1 MWGVDFLVRLCYFTG
16 MKKFIIFL
24 TTIILVFVG
33 IGLNTFGV
41 VFATE
46 VQTDIDDG
54 LPELY
59 IKAVN
64 PGYTVDKI
72 QNVGEM
78 IEIGRRKSDTSISLA
93 GLSLGYTNTSGKTT
107 TIVDFSKYIWT
118 AGETIL
124 LRLASSPDS
133 ELANLQYSTTL
144 ALKAGPL
151 ELIQDGKVIDSVC
164 WTGKNDCQKEFSSS
178 NPTYLVRDPLTNEF
192 GHVSNYEFSFT
203 KENLVTQ
210 KEENPVE
217 DEVKEQASQC
227 KGMEFSEI
235 LSYYESLQSE
245 QFIELHNASSENI
258 NLDGC
263 YLKYKNKNYPLG
275 GMVAADEY
283 MVRYLDDFKL
293 TKNPTNS
300 NTIELVESDGTVVD
314 SLEYFNG
321 QRKGAAYALIGYDES
336 GKEIWKITFAPTPGE
351 PNNYQEFRTCEA
363 GKVIN
368 EATGNCVKVT
378 SVAEK
383 VCGEGQYLNILTGRC
398 KKIATDS
405 SSKEC
410 KEGYYYYE
418 ETGRCRKIQENT
430 GADYALVPETYK
442 EESSFV
448 ALYLI
453 LGVVAVG
460 LVYVIYEFRHEIAR
474 VLRKIKR

>member
-1 MWGVDFLVRLCYFTG
+1 M
-16 MKKFIIFL
+16 
-24 TTIILVFVG
+24 VFVF
-33 IGLNTFGV
+33 IGVSWSTFNAA
-41 VFATE
+41 FAME
-46 VQTDIDDG
+46 ALTDTDDV

-59 IKAVN
+59 IKAIS

-78 IEIGRRKSDTSISLA
+78 IEIGRRKSDNSISLA

-124 LRLASSPDS
+124 LRLTSSPDS
-133 ELANLQYSTTL
+133 ELANLQYNTTL

-151 ELIQDGKVIDSVC
+151 ELIQNGKVLDSVC
-164 WTGKNDCQKEFSSS
+164 WTGKSGCEKEFNSS
-178 NPTYLVRDPLTNEF
+178 NPTYLVRDPETHKF
-192 GHVSNYEFSFT
+192 GHVSNYEFSFV
-203 KENLVTQ
+203 KENLVAQ
-210 KEENPVE
+210 EEEKPIEDEVK
-217 DEVKEQASQC
+217 DEVKEQVSQC
-227 KGMEFSEI
+227 KGVEFSEI

-263 YLKYKNKNYPLG
+263 YLKYKNKTYPLQ
-275 GMVAADEY
+275 GMVAADDY

-293 TKNPTNS
+293 TKNPTSS
-300 NTIELVESDGTVVD
+300 NVIELVEVNGEVID

-351 PNNYQEFRTCEA
+351 PNNFQEFRTCEA

-398 KKIATDS
+398 KKIDTTS

-418 ETGRCRKIQENT
+418 ETGRCRKIQEND

-442 EESSFV
+442 EETSFV

-453 LGVVAVG
+453 LGVVGIG
-460 LVYVIYEFRHEIAR
+460 LIYIIYEFRHEIAR
-474 VLRKIKR
+474 MFRKMKR

>member
-1 MWGVDFLVRLCYFTG
+1 M
-16 MKKFIIFL
+16 
-24 TTIILVFVG
+24 VFVF
-33 IGLNTFGV
+33 IGVSWSTFNA

-46 VQTDIDDG
+46 ALTDTDDV

-59 IKAVN
+59 IKAIS

-78 IEIGRRKSDTSISLA
+78 IEIGRRKSDNSISLA

-133 ELANLQYSTTL
+133 ELANLQYNTTL

-151 ELIQDGKVIDSVC
+151 ELIKDGAVIDSVC
-164 WTGKNDCQKEFSSS
+164 WTGKSDCYKDFNSS
-178 NPTYLVRDPLTNEF
+178 NPTYLVRDTLTNEF
-192 GHVSNYEFSFT
+192 EHVSNYEFSFV
-203 KENLVTQ
+203 KENLVAQ
-210 KEENPVE
+210 EEEKPIE
-217 DEVKEQASQC
+217 DEAKEQVSQC
-227 KGMEFSEI
+227 KGVEFSEI

-263 YLKYKNKNYPLG
+263 YLKYKNKTYPLG
-275 GMVAADEY
+275 GMVAADDY

-293 TKNPTNS
+293 TKNPTSS
-300 NTIELVESDGTVVD
+300 NVIELVEVNGEVID

-351 PNNYQEFRTCEA
+351 PNNFQEFRTCEA

-383 VCGEGQYLNILTGRC
+383 ICGEGQYLNILTGRC
-398 KKIATDS
+398 KKIDTTS

-418 ETGRCRKIQENT
+418 ETGRCRKIQEND

-442 EESSFV
+442 EETSFV

-453 LGVVAVG
+453 LGVVGIG
-460 LVYVIYEFRHEIAR
+460 LIYIVYEFRHEIAR
-474 VLRKIKR
+474 LFRKMKR